1 MRRWW
6 FPFLAALVSGAAGC
20 LAAKH
25 LATGWPFCGIFGCT
39 LWALGASGAGLACA
53 RMNKTDLCLAFG
65 GTVLIYAFFGQVA
78 VPGTMLFGSQFLF
91 DMASASAI
99 AAAAFWLGA
108 TAGRFGLAR
117 EDPSGNTKPGS
128 TWAWAAVAVLQAIP
142 VLVVLVGLAFSLFT
156 GMRFA
161 RRLPYLFWL
170 EFFPLVAAIYA
181 VTPWMWLMGARP
193 ARLHPLLRALGVIG
207 IAGLL
212 ATAAFYS
219 ICVHPLV
226 HRLR

>member
-25 LATGWPFCGIFGCT
+25 LGTGWPFCGIFGCT

-53 RMNKTDLCLAFG
+53 RMNNTDLCLAFS
-65 GTVLIYAFFGQVA
+65 GTVLIYVFFGQLA
-78 VPGTMLFGSQFLF
+78 VPGTMLFGPQFLF

-99 AAAAFWLGA
+99 AVAGFWLGA

-117 EDPSGNTKPGS
+117 EDPGGNAKPGS
-128 TWAWAAVAVLQAIP
+128 TWAWAAAAALQAVP
-142 VLVVLVGLAFSLFT
+142 VLVVLVGLAFSLLS

-170 EFFPLVAAIYA
+170 ELFPLLAVICA
-181 VTPWMWLMGARP
+181 VTPWMWLMGVRP
-193 ARLHPLLRALGVIG
+193 ARFRPLLRTLGVIG

-212 ATAAFYS
+212 ATAAFYT

-226 HRLR
+226 HK